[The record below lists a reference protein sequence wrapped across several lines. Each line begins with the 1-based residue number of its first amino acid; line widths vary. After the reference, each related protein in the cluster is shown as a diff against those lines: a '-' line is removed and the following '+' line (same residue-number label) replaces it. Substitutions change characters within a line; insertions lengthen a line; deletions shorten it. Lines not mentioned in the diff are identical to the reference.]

1 MTNTKHI
8 NLIRK
13 DSKADVLSLN
23 EKKVLR
29 KILKNAF
36 ENSKPTETDTRQT
49 VSDIL
54 EKLNCS
60 FKVEFEYE
68 DHESLAPFFRI
79 PKK

>member
-1 MTNTKHI
+1 VKNTKHI
-8 NLIRK
+8 NLKRK

-29 KILKNAF
+29 KILINAL
-36 ENSKPTETDTRQT
+36 ENSKPTDTDTYQT

-54 EKLNCS
+54 EKLRGS

>member
-1 MTNTKHI
+1 MENTKHI
-8 NLIRK
+8 NLKRK

-29 KILKNAF
+29 RILINAIA
-36 ENSKPTETDTRQT
+36 NSKPTDTDTYKT
-49 VSDIL
+49 ASDIL
-54 EKLNCS
+54 EKLRGS
-60 FKVEFEYE
+60 FKVQFEYE